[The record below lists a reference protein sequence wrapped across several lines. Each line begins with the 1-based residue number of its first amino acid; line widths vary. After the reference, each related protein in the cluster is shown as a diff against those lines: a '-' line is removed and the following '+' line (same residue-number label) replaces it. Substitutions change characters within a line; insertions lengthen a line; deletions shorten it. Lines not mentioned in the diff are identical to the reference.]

1 MLHMVLASACML
13 QVPPR
18 RVDPPMPQPA
28 PSDVPMGLPAAAP
41 TTPGPEP
48 SPSAPAS
55 TPTNDAAPAPNAAPA
70 ADAAPARDYAIDG
83 AKPILR
89 PRLVAPTEPP
99 AKADRLRVRIPGEHV
114 DLLAAGAPSGRLLV
128 FFVTEGS
135 RIDADPVEAPFFE
148 DPQPMAGIDVKDLAA
163 GVPIEFGEGTA
174 WYPFPMSDFDGTF
187 RVQAVLDRDTTVRGH
202 RGPGN
207 LMGPVTTITLS
218 RSAEDDVVLE
228 LNALV
233 PQEPMPEGQIGDD
246 PERPQL
252 VWVNLPSSLVTSRS
266 TPAVHRAA
274 VILPPGYHDTTH
286 PRRVWPTIY
295 VIPGFGGRH
304 LGATSLMK
312 VVHSEIGEAALPP
325 AVWVVLDPDGP
336 LGHHGFVDSVANGPR
351 GTALTTELVPWLEE
365 RFRLDARP
373 EARMVTGHSSGGWSS
388 LWLALTYPET
398 FGTCFSSAPD
408 PVDFSAFQTVDLYA
422 DPNAF
427 VDAGGAEFPSF
438 REPMRDAFDRVCMNN
453 RDEIMMEWVLSPA
466 GLSGEQW
473 DAWCSMW
480 SPVDSITGHPR
491 RLVDASTGA
500 IDPVVVE
507 AWSTFD
513 IARRL
518 REDPE
523 RYLPLWRDRVHLVCG
538 DRDNFYLERAVDRLR
553 TALAELPGAGAPAD
567 AATVPGYV
575 ELLQRA
581 DHGTASALSSL
592 RFYPEMRRWILAHDA
607 PATEPEERV
616 APGGASGGAPEKP

>member
-1 MLHMVLASACML
+1 MLHMVLASACMM

-28 PSDVPMGLPAAAP
+28 PSDVPMGV
-41 TTPGPEP
+41 PEP
-48 SPSAPAS
+48 SAATPVAPPSVPEGD
-55 TPTNDAAPAPNAAPA
+55 PTADAEPTS
-70 ADAAPARDYAIDG
+70 DAAPARDYTIDG

-89 PRLVAPTEPP
+89 ARPVAPTEPP
-99 AKADRLRVRIPGEHV
+99 AKPDRLRVRVPGDKV
-114 DLLAAGAPSGRLLV
+114 DLLAAGAPSGRILV
-128 FFVTEGS
+128 FFVAEGS
-135 RIDADPVEAPFFE
+135 RIDGDPVEAPFFE
-148 DPQPMAGIDVKDLAA
+148 DPQPIAGIDVKDLVA
-163 GVPIEFGEGTA
+163 GVPVELGEGTA
-174 WYPFPMSDFDGTF
+174 WYPYSMSEFDGTF
-187 RVQAVLDRDTTVRGH
+187 RVQAVLDRDTAVRGH
-202 RGPGN
+202 MGPGN
-207 LMGPVTTITLS
+207 LMGRPTTVTLS
-218 RSAEDDVVLE
+218 RTVEDDLT
-228 LNALV
+228 LDLDALV
-233 PQEPMPEGQIGDD
+233 PQESMPEGQIGED
-246 PERPQL
+246 PDRPQL
-252 VWVNLPSSLVTSRS
+252 VWVNVPSTLVASRGV
-266 TPAVHRAA
+266 PAVHRAG
-274 VILPPGYHDTTH
+274 VILPPGYHDTAH
-286 PRRVWPTIY
+286 PRRIWPTIY

-304 LGATSLMK
+304 LGAVSLMK

-373 EARMVTGHSSGGWSS
+373 QGRLVTGHSSGGWSS

-398 FGTCFSSAPD
+398 FGACFSSAPD
-408 PVDFSAFQTVDLYA
+408 PIDFSAFQTVDLYA

-427 VDAGGAEFPSF
+427 VDAAGAEFPSF

-473 DAWCSMW
+473 DAWCAMW

-500 IDPVVVE
+500 IDPVVVQ

-513 IARRL
+513 IASRL
-518 REDPE
+518 RNDPDAL
-523 RYLPLWRDRVHLVCG
+523 LPLWRERVHLVCG
-538 DRDNFYLERAVDRLR
+538 DRDNFYLERAVERVRVTLS
-553 TALAELPGAGAPAD
+553 ELPGAGAPAD
-567 AATVPGYV
+567 PASVPGYV

-592 RFYPEMRRWILAHDA
+592 RFYPEMRRWIESHGA
-607 PATEPEERV
+607 PV
-616 APGGASGGAPEKP
+616 AAPEKP